1 MNILKT
7 VAVFILIS
15 VTPQTIAHDQGD
27 TIEQAINY
35 RQSAFRMIAW
45 HFKPMGAMVKEKID
59 WNLADFQDHANAV
72 AALARL
78 PINGF
83 IPDSDFGDTHAKSI
97 IWEEPDDFAEK
108 MQAFVDQAGNLQV
121 IAQNGDRG
129 QISDQFIQT
138 ARTCKSCH
146 KKYREKN

>member
-97 IWEEPDDFAEK
+97 IWEEPDDFAKK

-121 IAQNGDRG
+121 IAQNGDRD

>member
-1 MNILKT
+1 
-7 VAVFILIS
+7 
-15 VTPQTIAHDQGD
+15 
-27 TIEQAINY
+27 
-35 RQSAFRMIAW
+35 MIAW

-108 MQAFVDQAGNLQV
+108 MQAFVDQAGNLQE
-121 IAQNGDRG
+121 IAQNGDRD

>member
-1 MNILKT
+1 MNTLKT

-83 IPDSDFGDTHAKSI
+83 IPDSDFGDTHAKRI

-121 IAQNGDRG
+121 IAQNGDRD

>member
-27 TIEQAINY
+27 TIEQAISY

-45 HFKPMGAMVKEKID
+45 HFKPMGGMVKGKVD
-59 WNLADFQDHANAV
+59 WNLAHFQGHANAV

-108 MQAFVDQAGNLQV
+108 MQALVDQAGNLQE
-121 IAQNGDRG
+121 IAQNGDRD